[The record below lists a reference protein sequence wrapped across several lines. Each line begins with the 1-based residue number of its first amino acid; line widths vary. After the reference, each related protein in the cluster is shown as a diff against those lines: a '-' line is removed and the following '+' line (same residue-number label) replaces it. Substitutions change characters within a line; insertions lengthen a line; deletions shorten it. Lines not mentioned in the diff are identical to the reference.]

1 MEFDTA
7 TNPVGDADTSLVDTG
22 SPAQEVPLDTLGTGP
37 STGSGQG
44 LDEPQ
49 LDEDG
54 NPIEDPSTGSGQAEN
69 DVEEIEH
76 DGRKYQV
83 PKALKEAFLR
93 QADYTRKTQEVAD
106 LRRAVEAER
115 QAIRGAGEAEV
126 AARAQLVTIDQQLA
140 YYNRIDWDAWED
152 QDPFEAQKGWR
163 QFQQLQNARGQAAG
177 QFAQAAQQRHLVQQ
191 QETAR
196 LIEEGR
202 AVLARE
208 IKDWSPRL
216 AEALLE
222 HGVRQYGF
230 QRGEIEEFTDP
241 RMVKVLHD
249 AWQFR
254 SLNQKQQQAQ
264 RHAAAQSAQP
274 AARVGT
280 SASPPQGL
288 ADNLSVDEWARR
300 RNEQV
305 RKRRK

>member
-1 MEFDTA
+1 MEFESA
-7 TNPVGDADTSLVDTG
+7 TNPVEGADTSLVDIG
-22 SPAQEVPLDTLGTGP
+22 SPAQEVP
-37 STGSGQG
+37 Q
-44 LDEPQ
+44 E
-49 LDEDG
+49 
-54 NPIEDPSTGSGQAEN
+54 IDPSTSSGQAPEEEEPG
-69 DVEEIEH
+69 DADSASEIEEIEH

-83 PKALKEAFLR
+83 PKALKDAFLR

-140 YYNRIDWDAWED
+140 HYQRIDWDAWED

-163 QFQQLQNARGQAAG
+163 QFQQLQNARSQAAG
-177 QFAQAAQQRHLVQQ
+177 QFAQVAQQRHLVQQ

-196 LIEEGR
+196 QIEEGR
-202 AVLARE
+202 AVLARD
-208 IKDWSPRL
+208 IKDWSPQL
-216 AEALLE
+216 AEALLD
-222 HGVRQYGF
+222 HGVSQYGF

-249 AWQFR
+249 AWQYR
-254 SLNQKQQQAQ
+254 SITRRQQQAQ
-264 RHAAAQSAQP
+264 RHAAAQTAQP

-280 SASPPQGL
+280 SASPPKGL
-288 ADNLSVDEWARR
+288 DDRLSVDEWARR

-305 RKRRK
+305 RKRAR